1 MKLHFLATF
10 FIGRRGVIFPDGRL
24 FNTRYTE
31 ETHIKNS
38 TYREFCASKTR
49 AGGATLNLSN
59 IFLCRPQKN
68 KDSIEGLAEEAGK
81 FRF

>member
-1 MKLHFLATF
+1 MRSFVPCYKVVFSGDVS
-10 FIGRRGVIFPDGRL
+10 IGRRSVIFPDGRL

-31 ETHIKNS
+31 ETHS
-38 TYREFCASKTR
+38 
-49 AGGATLNLSN
+49 GAALYLSN

-68 KDSIEGLAEEAGK
+68 KDSIERLAEEAGK